1 MAVAAVEKEQEW
13 QREVEAGYAEEGRVE
28 AENNSVS
35 HMNFGSE
42 YHDLSWQ
49 EAIDKELASVMEGTL
64 LKGGLLERLILCKQQ
79 MNWF

>member
-1 MAVAAVEKEQEW
+1 
-13 QREVEAGYAEEGRVE
+13 
-28 AENNSVS
+28 
-35 HMNFGSE
+35 MNFGSE
-42 YHDLSWQ
+42 YHDLSWP